1 MNKNDGMN
9 YAPVG
14 KPQPV
19 VQEGSLSSP
28 PPRSITAI
36 FMACAMD

>member
-14 KPQPV
+14 KPQPLSGK
-19 VQEGSLSSP
+19 ESLSLP
-28 PPRSITAI
+28 LPRSTTAI
-36 FMACAMD
+36 STA